1 MIGSRERCI
10 LLRVQI
16 VERKRK
22 FPLNRMATG
31 QYIVETAI
39 KSIEDKDFKIR

>member
-1 MIGSRERCI
+1 MTVSRERCT

-16 VERKRK
+16 AERKRK

-31 QYIVETAI
+31 QYIVENAI